1 MITNNIG
8 KLKMVELL
16 VRLTKENG
24 IVPRDESYKPP
35 PHLM

>member
-1 MITNNIG
+1 MIPTNIE

-24 IVPRDESYKPP
+24 IVPRRKYKPSSA
-35 PHLM
+35 